1 MKILIT
7 GGFGYIGSNIAKK
20 LIDENYHVTI
30 VSKNNQTPQ
39 ILRNYNHKYTLFLEN
54 FSNDEVLKKIIPQ
67 QDIIIHAAGTTVP
80 ENSTQNPIYDVESNL
95 IPFLKLLE
103 SSVNSNVKQFIFLS
117 SGGVVYGNTEV
128 EKITESHST
137 NPLSSYG
144 ITKLTCEKYLQLFN
158 KLHQLNYT
166 IFRISNVYGPNQSF
180 KNNQGVI
187 SSWINKLKHDEDI
200 EIWGNKNIVRDYIYI
215 DDVTQAI
222 FLAIKKNITGLYN
235 IGTEKGTSLN
245 ELANLIIDISGVNN
259 KVIHKEFTRPFDVLY
274 NVLDCKKYF
283 KTCQWIAKT
292 DLKEGLK
299 KCLDI

>member
-1 MKILIT
+1 MNILIT
-7 GGFGYIGSNIAKK
+7 GGLGYIGSNIAKK

-30 VSKNNQTPQ
+30 VSKNNHPPET
-39 ILRNYNHKYTLFLEN
+39 LKYYNNKYTLLLKDY
-54 FSNDEVLKKIIPQ
+54 STDEVLKKIIPQ
-67 QDIIIHAAGTTVP
+67 QDVLIHAAGTTVP
-80 ENSTQNPIYDVESNL
+80 ENSTQNPIYDVESNI

-103 SSVNSNVKQFIFLS
+103 SSTNSHIKQFIFLS
-117 SGGVVYGNTEV
+117 SGGVVYGNTDE
-128 EKITESHST
+128 EKINENHPT

-144 ITKLTCEKYLQLFN
+144 ITKLTCEKYIQLFN

-187 SSWINKLKHDEDI
+187 SSWINKIKHNDDI

-235 IGTEKGTSLN
+235 IGTEKGTSLSQ
-245 ELANLIIDISGVNN
+245 LANLIINLSGSNN
-259 KVIHKEFTRPFDVLY
+259 KILYKEFTRPFDVIY
-274 NVLDCKKYF
+274 NVLDCEKYF
-283 KTCQWIAKT
+283 KTCQWRAET
-292 DLKEGLK
+292 DLTDGLK
-299 KCLDI
+299 KCLGF